1 MAKALYNVG
10 DLGVAITFKA
20 NEGTISIV
28 TTAGIG
34 GSRTEPALTGAIK
47 KGDWVQLSEDLEVV
61 KATTGFVIGRAKANP
76 RDWVKEPATGYT
88 ANQART
94 AGYQR
99 EVVVET
105 IFKKI
110 ITLPAV
116 SSSGISYGHF
126 LERDSSDA
134 TKVKKSAGDTPGET
148 PTNMVALADVDSD
161 GDVIVGII

>member
-1 MAKALYNVG
+1 MAKEIYNVG

-20 NEGTISIV
+20 NEGTVSIV

-34 GSRTEPALTGAIK
+34 GSKTEPALTAAIK
-47 KGDWVQLSEDLEVV
+47 KGDWVSLSEDLEVV

-76 RDWVKEPATGYT
+76 RDWVKEPATGYS
-88 ANQART
+88 ADQART

-105 IFKKI
+105 VFKKI

-116 SSSGISYGHF
+116 SSSGITFGMF
-126 LERDSSDA
+126 LERNSSDK
-134 TKVKKSAGDTPGET
+134 TKVNKTADSGTTASD
-148 PTNMVALADVDSD
+148 MVALADVDSD

>member
-1 MAKALYNVG
+1 MSKNIYNVG
-10 DLGVAITFKA
+10 TLGAAIVFKA

-34 GSRTEPALTGAIK
+34 GSRTEPALTAAIK
-47 KGDWVQLSEDLEVV
+47 KGDWVSLSEDLEVV
-61 KATTGFVIGRAKANP
+61 KATTGLVIGRAKSNP
-76 RDWVKEPATGYT
+76 RDWKKEPAQGYNAT
-88 ANQART
+88 QART
-94 AGYQR
+94 AGFQR

-116 SSSGISYGHF
+116 DSSGIEFGMY
-126 LERDSSDA
+126 LERDSSDV
-134 TKVKKSAGDTPGET
+134 TTVKKTESSGTTKSD
-148 PTNMVALADVDSD
+148 MIALADVDSD

>member
-1 MAKALYNVG
+1 MAKEIYNVG

-20 NEGTISIV
+20 NEGTVSIV

-34 GSRTEPALTGAIK
+34 GSKTEPALTAAIK
-47 KGDWVQLSEDLEVV
+47 KGDWVSLSEDLEVV

-76 RDWVKEPATGYT
+76 RDWVKEPATGYS
-88 ANQART
+88 ADQART

-105 IFKKI
+105 VFKKI

-116 SSSGISYGHF
+116 SSSGITFGMF
-126 LERDSSDA
+126 LERNSSDK
-134 TKVKKSAGDTPGET
+134 TKVNKTASSGTTVSD
-148 PTNMVALADVDSD
+148 MVALADVDSD